1 MIRVG
6 VIGAC
11 GRMGQMVCRAVAEAP
26 DLVLVAAIDRSRVG
40 QSIGPLIGHP
50 KIDIPISEELDR
62 LLEAEVEVAV
72 DFTHPDVVMDNVRWC
87 VTHAIHLVVGTTGI
101 GDPELEEIRRLLE
114 AEGSES
120 NVIVAPN
127 FALGAVLMQ
136 RFAAQAIGYFP
147 AVEVIELHH
156 DRKADAPSGTALAT
170 VRRLLEERR
179 EGYRGPGAETVP
191 GVRGGEVEGVRVH
204 SVRLPGLVAHQ
215 EVIFGG
221 QGQTLTIRHDSTDR
235 SSFMPGVLM
244 AVRAVMTRPGLT
256 VGLEP
261 LLDLPPVP

>member
-136 RFAAQAIGYFP
+136 RFAAQAIRYFP